1 MAVTI
6 VHENYLVLS
15 IVTVSLTHSQ
25 HDWTLSSITSNEY
38 QKFISTAV
46 KLVSNDL
53 FHLSISISI
62 SVEALFTHS

>member
-6 VHENYLVLS
+6 LHENYLVLS

-46 KLVSNDL
+46 KLVSL
-53 FHLSISISI
+53 
-62 SVEALFTHS
+62 